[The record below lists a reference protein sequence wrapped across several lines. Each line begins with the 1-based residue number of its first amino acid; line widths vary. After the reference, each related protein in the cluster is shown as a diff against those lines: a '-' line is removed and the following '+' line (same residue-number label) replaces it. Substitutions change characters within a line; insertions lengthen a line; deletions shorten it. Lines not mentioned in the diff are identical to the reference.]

1 MLQIEPNNTENVAEH
16 VIKLENDLNIVLP
29 EDYKQFLIKYN
40 GGWTPGTKIY
50 FNDFDYGING
60 FNGVNKAE
68 GASNFYWYINNS
80 VDPIREEFFEDL
92 GNGFLNIGDD
102 FGSNFYVNIDKNS
115 DKYGG
120 IYSMDRVDDDDY
132 IYVCS
137 SFKELSQKA
146 RTPDFHVNT
155 TEENIRIYKEKGKE
169 DKLTPSLIKRWEKIY
184 EERKDIKLVP
194 VIID

>member
-1 MLQIEPNNTENVAEH
+1 MLQIEPNNTENVEEYI
-16 VIKLENDLNIVLP
+16 IKLEQELNIVLP

-40 GGWTPGTKIY
+40 GGWVPSTRISSD
-50 FNDFDYGING
+50 DFDYGING

-68 GASNFYWYINNS
+68 GAMNFNYYINNS
-80 VDPIREEFFEDL
+80 VDSIREEFFEDL
-92 GNGFLNIGDD
+92 ENGFLNIGDY
-102 FGSNFYVNIDKNS
+102 FGSKFYVNIDEGS
-115 DKYGG
+115 DKYGS
-120 IYSMDRVDDDDY
+120 IYTMDRVDDDDY

-155 TEENIRIYKEKGKE
+155 AEENIRIYKEKGKE

>member
-1 MLQIEPNNTENVAEH
+1 MLKIKPNNTENVEEYI
-16 VIKLENDLNIVLP
+16 IKLEKDLNIVLP

-40 GGWTPGTKIY
+40 GGWVPGTEIY
-50 FNDFDYGING
+50 FDDFDYGMNG

-146 RTPDFHVNT
+146 RTPDFHVGT
-155 TEENIRIYKEKGKE
+155 VQENIEDFKNKGWKDRITPELINLWEEQYEKYK
-169 DKLTPSLIKRWEKIY
+169 DV
-184 EERKDIKLVP
+184 KLVP